1 MYAQPIYFS
10 ITTYLPIIAP
20 TRWVIIAPINAAMVK
35 PVSSPN
41 HIAMA
46 FLVPFFI
53 EQWSEKRLAGPG
65 VKPIRTIDN
74 RREGSNVT
82 GILYCFLE

>member
-1 MYAQPIYFS
+1 MYAQPMYLS
-10 ITTYLPIIAP
+10 HTTYLYIIAP
-20 TRWVIIAPINAAMVK
+20 TRWVTIAPINAAMVK

-41 HIAMA
+41 HMVIA